1 MEECLEYLYDL
12 IDICEV
18 QNSLQEAFDLDE
30 AKSEEVMLEFAQQ
43 LVERFMP

>member
-1 MEECLEYLYDL
+1 MEEHIEYLYDL
-12 IDICEV
+12 IDIGEV

-30 AKSEEVMLEFAQQ
+30 ARSKEVMLEFAQQ

>member
-1 MEECLEYLYDL
+1 MEEYIEYLYDL